1 MALFYSIV
9 LLRGLGIL
17 LPNDV
22 DVISRLSEQVTV
34 IKDSDVFPE
43 REEQVLDVIDKL
55 IHQTC
60 DM

>member
-1 MALFYSIV
+1 
-9 LLRGLGIL
+9 
-17 LPNDV
+17 
-22 DVISRLSEQVTV
+22 V